1 MAKNYLDLQKKLE
14 ETEAQL
20 RKTIERTKT
29 LEAQKKQLAEEAE
42 AERLRSRGALLEKH
56 LREPALLTN
65 EQIDSLLAILFGSAD
80 TQEKLDGL
88 LDAKAHAGESET
100 KTPG

>member
-65 EQIDSLLAILFGSAD
+65 EQIDSLLAILFGSAS
-80 TQEKLDGL
+80 TQEKLNGL
-88 LDAKAHAGESET
+88 LSAKAGDTEAR
-100 KTPG
+100 TPT

>member
-20 RKTIERTKT
+20 RKMIERTKT
-29 LEAQKKQLAEEAE
+29 LESQKKQLAEAAE

-65 EQIDSLLAILFGSAD
+65 EQIDSLLAILFGSAA

-88 LDAKAHAGESET
+88 LSAKEIPVEAETHA
-100 KTPG
+100 